1 MNGQIH
7 LYVLATSQQL
17 RGAECNLSSLVGD
30 HAHEP
35 IHASLRRQQNRIK
48 LILAILLIVL
58 PAMGG
63 EGMAIGILDGADDT
77 QNSNGDIGVDI

>member
-1 MNGQIH
+1 
-7 LYVLATSQQL
+7 
-17 RGAECNLSSLVGD
+17 
-30 HAHEP
+30 
-35 IHASLRRQQNRIK
+35 

-77 QNSNGDIGVDI
+77 QNSNGDIDVDI